1 MDYLGRNISG
11 NDISSNDNFV
21 WMSVAQTFDTVNKVL
36 GVPVGYIDAN
46 FVAACDL
53 QDFTLLVL
61 VGFGD
66 AYFFNWV
73 KGYQC

>member
-11 NDISSNDNFV
+11 NNISSNYNFV

-36 GVPVGYIDAN
+36 GVPVGDIDAN

-66 AYFFNWV
+66 AYFFN
-73 KGYQC
+73 